1 METVRL
7 RPDQGQEIDPSSR
20 RRPRPAARSRLAR
33 PPKTP
38 HQASHPAVYL
48 DPTALLE
55 QRPLI
60 RRTLRARGVLPADL
74 DDLTQDTLLGAWR
87 SLRASRFRPS
97 PALPPAD
104 ALRRWLAGVA
114 SRQAS
119 HYRDKAHRRHELPA
133 VDPDRLAAFA
143 APSPEARLVA
153 RGLLRAFHRLRPELR
168 EILSLAATG
177 LSLLEIAA
185 SLSLPRP
192 TVATRLRLARRLF
205 ARALTR
211 SRRWPRCAR

>member
-1 METVRL
+1 METVRP
-7 RPDQGQEIDPSSR
+7 RPDEIDPPSR
-20 RRPRPAARSRLAR
+20 RRPRPAARNRLAR
-33 PPKTP
+33 PPRTP
-38 HQASHPAVYL
+38 HQPPPPAVYL
-48 DPTALLE
+48 DPAALLE

-74 DDLTQDTLLGAWR
+74 DDLTQDTVLGAWR
-87 SLRASRFRPS
+87 SMRAGRFRPS
-97 PALPPAD
+97 PSAAPAD
-104 ALRRWLAGVA
+104 ALRAWLAGVA
-114 SRQAS
+114 ARQAS
-119 HYRDKAHRRHELPA
+119 HYRDKAYRRHEAPPL
-133 VDPDRLAAFA
+133 DPHRLSALA

-168 EILSLAATG
+168 EILALAATG
-177 LSLLEIAA
+177 VTSHEIAA

-211 SRRWPRCAR
+211 SRRWPR

>member
-1 METVRL
+1 MAVKGRL
-7 RPDQGQEIDPSSR
+7 DACAASR
-20 RRPRPAARSRLAR
+20 RRPRPAARGHLAR
-33 PPKTP
+33 PPKP
-38 HQASHPAVYL
+38 SHLQPQHPAVFL

-60 RRTLRARGVLPADL
+60 RSTLRARGVLPADL
-74 DDLTQDTLLGAWR
+74 DNLTQDTLLGAWR
-87 SLRASRFRPS
+87 SLRAGRFRPS

-104 ALRRWLAGVA
+104 ALRRWLAGIA

-119 HYRDKAHRRHELPA
+119 HYRDKVHRRHELPA
-133 VDPDRLAAFA
+133 VDPDRLSAFA

-177 LSLLEIAA
+177 LSSLEIAA
-185 SLSLPRP
+185 SLALPRP

>member
-1 METVRL
+1 MDITAIL
-7 RPDQGQEIDPSSR
+7 DH
-20 RRPRPAARSRLAR
+20 
-33 PPKTP
+33 TP
-38 HQASHPAVYL
+38 FV
-48 DPTALLE
+48 
-55 QRPLI
+55 

-87 SLRASRFRPS
+87 SLHAGRFRPS

-104 ALRRWLAGVA
+104 ALRRWLAGIA

-119 HYRDKAHRRHELPA
+119 HDRDKAHRRHELPA
-133 VDPDRLAAFA
+133 VDPDRLSAFA

-168 EILSLAATG
+168 EILALAATG
-177 LSLLEIAA
+177 LSQHEIAA

-192 TVATRLRLARRLF
+192 TVATRPRLARRLF

>member
-7 RPDQGQEIDPSSR
+7 RPDQGQEIDPPSR

-33 PPKTP
+33 SPKP
-38 HQASHPAVYL
+38 LPDQSLHPAVYL

-74 DDLTQDTLLGAWR
+74 DDLTQDTVLGAWR
-87 SLRASRFRPS
+87 SMRAGRFRPS

-104 ALRRWLAGVA
+104 ALRPWLAGIA

-119 HYRDKAHRRHELPA
+119 HYRDKAYRRHELPA
-133 VDPDRLAAFA
+133 VDPDRLSAFA

-168 EILSLAATG
+168 ELLALAATG
-177 LSLLEIAA
+177 LSLHEIAA
-185 SLSLPRP
+185 SLSLPRS

-211 SRRWPRCAR
+211 SRRWPR

>member
-1 METVRL
+1 METARR
-7 RPDQGQEIDPSSR
+7 RPDRGQKIDPPS

-33 PPKTP
+33 PPKSP
-38 HQASHPAVYL
+38 HQPSSPAVYL
-48 DPTALLE
+48 DPSALLE

-74 DDLTQDTLLGAWR
+74 DDLTQDTVLGAWR
-87 SLRASRFRPS
+87 SMRAGRFRPS
-97 PALPPAD
+97 PSAAPAD
-104 ALRRWLAGVA
+104 ALRAWLAGVA
-114 SRQAS
+114 ARQAS
-119 HYRDKAHRRHELPA
+119 HYRDKAYRRHEAPPL
-133 VDPDRLAAFA
+133 DPHRLSTLA

-168 EILSLAATG
+168 EILALAATG
-177 LSLLEIAA
+177 ATSHEIAA

-211 SRRWPRCAR
+211 SRRWPR

>member
-20 RRPRPAARSRLAR
+20 RRPRPAALNRLAR
-33 PPKTP
+33 PPKP
-38 HQASHPAVYL
+38 LRLQPPHPAVHL
-48 DPTALLE
+48 DPTALFE

-60 RRTLRARGVLPADL
+60 RSTLHARGVLPADL

-87 SLRASRFRPS
+87 SLRSGRFRPS

-104 ALRRWLAGVA
+104 ALRRWLAGIA

-133 VDPDRLAAFA
+133 VDPDRLSAFA

-177 LSLLEIAA
+177 LSSLEIAA

-192 TVATRLRLARRLF
+192 TVATRLRLARRIF

-211 SRRWPRCAR
+211 SRRWPR

>member
-7 RPDQGQEIDPSSR
+7 RPDQGQEIDPPSR
-20 RRPRPAARSRLAR
+20 RRPRPAALNRLAR
-33 PPKTP
+33 PPKP
-38 HQASHPAVYL
+38 LRQQSPHPAVYL
-48 DPTALLE
+48 DPTALLAHT
-55 QRPLI
+55 PFI

-87 SLRASRFRPS
+87 SLRAGRFRPS
-97 PALPPAD
+97 PALPPTD
-104 ALRRWLAGVA
+104 ALRRWLAGIA

-119 HYRDKAHRRHELPA
+119 HDRDKAHRRHELPA
-133 VDPDRLAAFA
+133 VDPDRLSAFA

-153 RGLLRAFHRLRPELR
+153 RGPLRAFHRLRPELR

-177 LSLLEIAA
+177 LSSLEIAA

-211 SRRWPRCAR
+211 SRRWLR

>member
-7 RPDQGQEIDPSSR
+7 HHPQGQEIDPPSR
-20 RRPRPAARSRLAR
+20 GRSRPPARGRLAR

-38 HQASHPAVYL
+38 HQSPHPAVYL

-74 DDLTQDTLLGAWR
+74 DDLTQDTVIGAWR
-87 SLRASRFRPS
+87 SMRAGRFRPS

-104 ALRRWLAGVA
+104 ALRPWLAGIA

-119 HYRDKAHRRHELPA
+119 HYRDKAYRRRELPA
-133 VDPDRLAAFA
+133 VDPDRLSAFA
-143 APSPEARLVA
+143 APSPEARHVA

-168 EILSLAATG
+168 EILSLVATG
-177 LSLLEIAA
+177 LSSLEIAA

-211 SRRWPRCAR
+211 FRRWPR

>member
-7 RPDQGQEIDPSSR
+7 RPGQGQEIDPPSR

-33 PPKTP
+33 PPNTP
-38 HQASHPAVYL
+38 QQPPHPAVYL

-60 RRTLRARGVLPADL
+60 RRTLHARGVLPADL
-74 DDLTQDTLLGAWR
+74 DDLTQDTVLVAWR
-87 SLRASRFRPS
+87 SLRAGRFRPS
-97 PALPPAD
+97 PSLPPAD
-104 ALRRWLAGVA
+104 ALRPWLAGIA

-119 HYRDKAHRRHELPA
+119 HYRDKAHGRHELPA
-133 VDPDRLAAFA
+133 VDPDRLSAFA

-168 EILSLAATG
+168 EILALAATG
-177 LSLLEIAA
+177 LSSHEIAA
-185 SLSLPRP
+185 SLALPRP

-211 SRRWPRCAR
+211 SRRWPR

>member
-1 METVRL
+1 MIS
-7 RPDQGQEIDPSSR
+7 GISAGR
-20 RRPRPAARSRLAR
+20 RRAAGDTSVERVREPNERAQAHAL
-33 PPKTP
+33 P
-38 HQASHPAVYL
+38 HAFDVL
-48 DPTALLE
+48 
-55 QRPLI
+55 QRPEI
-60 RRTLRARGVLPADL
+60 E
-74 DDLTQDTLLGAWR
+74 LG
-87 SLRASRFRPS
+87 S
-97 PALPPAD
+97 PALPAAD
-104 ALRRWLAGVA
+104 ALRCWLAGIA

-133 VDPDRLAAFA
+133 VDPDRLSAFA

-177 LSLLEIAA
+177 LSSLEIAA

-211 SRRWPRCAR
+211 ARRWPRCAR

>member
-7 RPDQGQEIDPSSR
+7 RPDGGQEIDPPSR
-20 RRPRPAARSRLAR
+20 RRPGPAARNRLAR
-33 PPKTP
+33 PPRTP
-38 HQASHPAVYL
+38 DQPPPPAVYL

-74 DDLTQDTLLGAWR
+74 DDLTQDTVLGAWR
-87 SLRASRFRPS
+87 SMRAGRFRPS
-97 PALPPAD
+97 PSAAPAD
-104 ALRRWLAGVA
+104 ALRAWLAGIA
-114 SRQAS
+114 ARQGS
-119 HYRDKAHRRHELPA
+119 HYRDKAYRRHEAPPL
-133 VDPDRLAAFA
+133 DPHRLSTLA

-168 EILSLAATG
+168 EVLALAATG
-177 LSLLEIAA
+177 VTSHEIAA

-211 SRRWPRCAR
+211 SRRWPR